1 MRIGGRPRQ
10 IETADI
16 VRAGRE
22 LGLRDLSMNAVAA
35 RLGVSS
41 TALYRHVDGRWELER
56 LVGESI
62 LAGLDFHDDPAHG
75 PVRHLLSFA
84 LELRGFIL
92 RHPGLAAYVQ
102 TLFPRGE
109 GGRRLLAVEAE
120 ALVRRGYSM
129 DAAIV
134 LSSAVALIAVGY
146 AATEE
151 VQRERAEGLGEQR
164 RGAEEG
170 ILTDSRLADAHR
182 KLPDIGAEEYVRLWL
197 GAAIRGF
204 VEAAPPGRPVDE
216 IRSALRATGEGE

>member
-1 MRIGGRPRQ
+1 
-10 IETADI
+10 
-16 VRAGRE
+16 
-22 LGLRDLSMNAVAA
+22 
-35 RLGVSS
+35 
-41 TALYRHVDGRWELER
+41 
-56 LVGESI
+56 
-62 LAGLDFHDDPAHG
+62 
-75 PVRHLLSFA
+75 
-84 LELRGFIL
+84 
-92 RHPGLAAYVQ
+92 
-102 TLFPRGE
+102 
-109 GGRRLLAVEAE
+109 
-120 ALVRRGYSM
+120 M

>member
-109 GGRRLLAVEAE
+109 GAGGCSPWRPRRWCGAVIRWT
-120 ALVRRGYSM
+120 RRSCC
-129 DAAIV
+129 
-134 LSSAVALIAVGY
+134 
-146 AATEE
+146 
-151 VQRERAEGLGEQR
+151 
-164 RGAEEG
+164 
-170 ILTDSRLADAHR
+170 
-182 KLPDIGAEEYVRLWL
+182 
-197 GAAIRGF
+197 
-204 VEAAPPGRPVDE
+204 PPRW
-216 IRSALRATGEGE
+216 R